1 MSTKLRNALPRSWR
15 RFARRSYLR
24 IADVADRWFGSD
36 TLRPPPALMFIGG
49 GDYEAVGNEF
59 LGHFRTLGGL
69 EPEHRVLDVGC
80 GIGRMAVP
88 LTRYLTPAG
97 SYDGF
102 DIVPHGIAWCRRRIS
117 RRFPNFRFELADL
130 RNNDYNPEGAL
141 TAAQF
146 RFPYPDGAF
155 DFVFLTSVF
164 THMLPAEVENYLRET
179 ARVLAP
185 QGRCLVT
192 WFLLN
197 DASRQLIAAGRS
209 TQPFAHA
216 LGDCLTTD
224 ALVREQAIA
233 YDETRVRAMY
243 AACGLRCDAPF
254 AYGSWCGRS
263 DYLTYQD
270 IVVARRM
277 ASSGDVRGL
286 DPSHERP
293 R

>member
-1 MSTKLRNALPRSWR
+1 MRPALRDALPRSWR

-24 IADVADRWFGSD
+24 IADTADRWFGDD
-36 TLRPPPALMFIGG
+36 TLRPPHALMFIGG

-59 LGHFRTLGGL
+59 LGHFRSLGGL
-69 EPEHRVLDVGC
+69 EPQHRVLDVGC

-88 LTRYLTPAG
+88 LTRYLTAEG

-117 RRFPNFRFELADL
+117 RRFPNFRFELAPI
-130 RNNDYNPEGAL
+130 RNNDYNPEGPL
-141 TAAQF
+141 TASQF
-146 RFPYPDGAF
+146 RFPYADRAF

-164 THMLPAEVENYLRET
+164 THMLPDEVENYLRET

-185 QGRCLVT
+185 DGRCLIT

-197 DASRQLIAAGRS
+197 RESRQSTAEGRS
-209 TQPFAHA
+209 TLPFVHA

-224 ALVREQAIA
+224 VQIREQAIA
-233 YDETRVRAMY
+233 YDEARVRMLY
-243 AACGLRCDAPF
+243 AACGLGGQMSV
-254 AYGSWCGRS
+254 AYGSWCGRR

-270 IVVARRM
+270 VVVARK
-277 ASSGDVRGL
+277 ASSRGDPLAAHAG
-286 DPSHERP
+286 PP
-293 R
+293 

>member
-1 MSTKLRNALPRSWR
+1 MSVGLRNALPRSWR

-24 IADVADRWFGSD
+24 IADTADRWFGDD
-36 TLRPPPALMFIGG
+36 TLHPPRALMFIGD

-59 LGHFRTLGGL
+59 LGHFRTLGRL
-69 EPEHRVLDVGC
+69 EPQHRVLDVGC

-88 LTRYLTPAG
+88 LTRYLTRDG

-117 RRFPNFRFELADL
+117 RRFPNFRFELAPI

-146 RFPYPDGAF
+146 RFPYPDRAF

-164 THMLPAEVENYLRET
+164 THMLPAEVENYLHET

-185 QGRCLVT
+185 NGRCLIT

-197 DASRQLIAAGRS
+197 RESRQLIAEGKS
-209 TQPFAHA
+209 TLPFAHP
-216 LGDCLTTD
+216 LGDCLTVN
-224 ALVREQAIA
+224 LKLLEQAIA
-233 YDETRVRAMY
+233 YDEVRVRAMY
-243 AACGLRCDAPF
+243 EACGLACDTPIP
-254 AYGSWCGRS
+254 YGSWCGRGH
-263 DYLTYQD
+263 YLTYQD
-270 IVVARRM
+270 IVVAGKHGPGP
-277 ASSGDVRGL
+277 APV
-286 DPSHERP
+286 
-293 R
+293 